1 MNTSVSGG
9 RIVDFTSVL
18 FTCGRE
24 GERGGNGGRPAMFM
38 DDVYPTR
45 VPVWEKRERRIS
57 PLVPIPHSPEQKSE
71 KSGEEQPSVLFARG
85 VERERG
91 ENGGRLVMF
100 MDDVYPTRVPVWEKR
115 ERKISLLV
123 PLLHSSTQKP
133 EKSDEE
139 QQESIE
145 AMLER
150 CRGARNY
157 RKRMAQM
164 ELLGMRRK
172 QFLSEEIS
180 LYERVVVEGKMVV
193 EGFPVHKDR
202 D

>member
-1 MNTSVSGG
+1 MNTSASGG
-9 RIVDFTSVL
+9 RIVGFTSVL
-18 FTCGRE
+18 FTCGVE
-24 GERGGNGGRPAMFM
+24 GERGGNSGRPAMYM

-71 KSGEEQPSVLFARG
+71 KSSEEQPSLLFARG
-85 VERERG
+85 VEREGG
-91 ENGGRLVMF
+91 ENGGRPAMF
-100 MDDVYPTRVPVWEKR
+100 MDDVYPTRVWEKS
-115 ERKISLLV
+115 ERKISPLV
-123 PLLHSSTQKP
+123 PLHSSTQKP
-133 EKSDEE
+133 EKWGEE

-157 RKRMAQM
+157 RKRLAQM

-172 QFLSEEIS
+172 EFLSEELN
-180 LYERVVVEGKMVV
+180 LYERVVAEGKMVE